1 MLLKFSVENFRSISD
16 RCEINFLATKDS
28 EHNHYIREK
37 NGLEILPT
45 LVTYGANGSGKTNMA
60 KAINA
65 AQYILRTSCNLHDGD
80 QIPYNPFKLKVEYHT
95 KPTKFEFLF
104 IHNDQRY
111 RYGYAFTNERVC
123 EEFLYTYPNG
133 RQTTIFEREM
143 DNYIFKADK
152 KELEVLA
159 SRTNKNKLFIS
170 SAAMWNFEKIIIPF
184 RYLKDQILVNSNFE
198 KNYNWLEYTIQKIE
212 KDPQFK
218 KLLISILTELGTGI
232 VDLKGKVAKVEQKSA
247 ENPHEIKSSNFSEL
261 KLLRKGF
268 DLNGNVVGMQFDLVE
283 ESKGTQK
290 LIELIGPWIDI
301 MHQGKLIIV
310 DELDTSLH
318 PLISKY
324 LIKMFNNR
332 ESNSNG
338 GQLFFTTHD
347 TDLLDL
353 DFFRRDQIYFTEK
366 NSLGESDFYSLSDL
380 KSIRKDENIRKGYI
394 KGKYGA
400 IPFLD
405 SNIPEVK
412 NG

>member
-1 MLLKFSVENFRSISD
+1 MLLKFSVENFRSISK
-16 RCEINFLATKDS
+16 RCEINFLATKDE
-28 EHNHYIREK
+28 EHQNYIRESSD
-37 NGLEILPT
+37 LRILPT
-45 LVTYGANGSGKTNMA
+45 IVTYGANGSGKTNMA

-65 AQYILRTSCNLHDGD
+65 AQYIIMTSSNLHDGD

-95 KPTKFEFLF
+95 KPTLFEFLF
-104 IHNDQRY
+104 IQNDQRY
-111 RYGYAFTNERVC
+111 RYGFSFTNERVVS
-123 EEFLYTYPNG
+123 EFLHTYPNG
-133 RQTTIFEREM
+133 RQTIIFEREL
-143 DNYIFKADK
+143 DSYNFKSDK

-159 SRTNKNKLFIS
+159 SRTNKNKLFLS
-170 SAAMWNFEKIIIPF
+170 SAAVWNYEKIIPAF
-184 RYLKDQILVNSNFE
+184 RYFKDQILINSNFE
-198 KNYNWLEYTIQKIE
+198 KNYNWLEYTIQKVE
-212 KDPQFK
+212 KNIRFK
-218 KLLISILTELGTGI
+218 KLLISILSDLGTGI
-232 VDLKGKVAKVEQKSA
+232 VDIRGKVEKR
-247 ENPHEIKSSNFSEL
+247 SSPYNKDPRSMGFSEL
-261 KLLRKGF
+261 KLLRKGY
-268 DLNGNVVGMQFDLVE
+268 DLEGNIVGMQFDLLE

-301 MHQGKLIIV
+301 MSQGKLIVV

-318 PLISKY
+318 PMISQY
-324 LIKMFNNR
+324 LVKMFNNK
-332 ESNSNG
+332 ESNPNG

-347 TDLLDL
+347 TNLLDL

-405 SNIPEVK
+405 SNVSEVK